1 MVYDKVAVNEA
12 GDKVAKMI
20 LALIDAGPGAEDIPA
35 VTEAVV
41 ALASAA
47 DDLRDNFAAGKFHLV
62 AGISNGLG
70 DAELEAVPA

>member
-1 MVYDKVAVNEA
+1 MAYDKIAVNEA

-20 LALIDAGPGAEDIPA
+20 LALIEAGPGAEDIPA
-35 VTEAVV
+35 VTAAVV
-41 ALASAA
+41 ALAAA
-47 DDLRDNFAAGKFHLV
+47 AGDLQENFAAGKFHLV